1 MFILLLLLALTFPF
15 LFRFFPR
22 SSWWFL
28 PAFVSAHPRLCSL
41 RLVFTFL
48 TLGTIWNGVEEGNKR
63 WVRVEHAPVSES
75 GHSGWLLMTGP
86 YTFHSSLGF
95 PFIPILTAWCSY
107 ASLLPY
113 QSLRILEWRKPNEYE
128 WKRSGEDECNEVNKV
143 NQMKGSVRTF
153 LSLTSHSFVR
163 SLVHVHF
170 IHFTTIKT

>member
-128 WKRSGEDECNEVNKV
+128 WKRSEPLDLNPARPYHLVRFLLFDWSCYYWAEVER
-143 NQMKGSVRTF
+143 RT
-153 LSLTSHSFVR
+153 LTQ
-163 SLVHVHF
+163 
-170 IHFTTIKT
+170 